1 MTSFPSIQ
9 KPLFYVTFEPRIKWN
24 DNSIILLLSFLKEN
38 KEVLKVLVENRGG
51 IGDITIKK
59 ELWEHASEVVF
70 FGANIYYS
78 PDQCENKWWNIR
90 RACMRNRNY
99 RYMSEVREIDP
110 RI

>member
-1 MTSFPSIQ
+1 MTSLSSIQ
-9 KPLFYVTFEPRIKWN
+9 KPLIYETFGSKIKWTES
-24 DNSIILLLSFLKEN
+24 SIILLLTFLKEN
-38 KEVLKVLVENRGG
+38 KEVLRVLAENRGG

-70 FGANIYYS
+70 YGVNIYYS

-90 RACMRNRNY
+90 RACMRNPGY
-99 RYMSEVREIDP
+99 QFISEARKIDP